1 METIMERAPDLA
13 AGLAALGDWGAA
25 LLTYNSRVPD
35 SVFFAV
41 CCVLILLS
49 RRTMRETVA
58 GLERR
63 FADVFRDE
71 LLRANRRT
79 QSMRR
84 ELDDARLDIE
94 RDRQDKRRA
103 RLAEDRRLKERRD
116 AIKVA

>member
-1 METIMERAPDLA
+1 METLMERGADLMG
-13 AGLAALGDWGAA
+13 GLAVAGDWAMA

-35 SVFFAV
+35 SVFFAL
-41 CCVLILLS
+41 CCVLIALS
-49 RRTMRETVA
+49 RRNVRETIA

-63 FADVFRDE
+63 FSDVFRDE

-94 RDRQDKRRA
+94 RDRQNKRRA
-103 RLAEDRRLKERRD
+103 RLAEDRRLKESRE
-116 AIKVA
+116 AAEAA